1 MEFPAQELLS
11 VQHRHFDN
19 DIRQENLQL
28 KLRIRELESKLA
40 YIHRL
45 TINEMF
51 TDVIPR
57 QINTS
62 VYK

>member
-1 MEFPAQELLS
+1 MELPAQELLS

-40 YIHRL
+40 HIHRL
-45 TINEMF
+45 TVNEMF
-51 TDVIPR
+51 TDVIPH

>member
-1 MEFPAQELLS
+1 MEFSADELLG

-19 DIRQENLQL
+19 NLRQENLQL

-40 YIHRL
+40 H
-45 TINEMF
+45 INRITMNETF
-51 TDVIPR
+51 TDVRPR
-57 QINTS
+57 ELNTS

>member
-1 MEFPAQELLS
+1 MEFSADELLG

-19 DIRQENLQL
+19 NLRQENLQL

-40 YIHRL
+40 H
-45 TINEMF
+45 INRITVNETF
-51 TDVIPR
+51 TDVRPR
-57 QINTS
+57 ELNTS

>member
-1 MEFPAQELLS
+1 MEFPARVLLR

-40 YIHRL
+40 HIHSL
-45 TINEMF
+45 TVNETF
-51 TDVIPR
+51 TDVVPLK
-57 QINTS
+57 INTP